1 MKVIFLDFD
10 GVLNSSCYAAR
21 LIKAGKPTQDENGHE
36 LFDPAAIKRFNRI
49 VDQTEA
55 KVVISSSWRY
65 LGLTTMKEIWQERG
79 LHGQIIGM
87 TSLYA
92 VDELIIEHGLE
103 WLTNGAEVG
112 SPRAVE
118 IEVWLQEHNNLD
130 QYVILDDLPMSAAL
144 LPHFVQINPI
154 YGLSDPQATKAI
166 EILNRKEYETIK

>member
-36 LFDPAAIKRFNRI
+36 LFDPATIKRFNHI

-55 KVVISSSWRY
+55 KIVISSSWRY
-65 LGLTTMKEIWQERG
+65 LGLTAIRDLWQERG

-87 TSLYA
+87 TSMHA
-92 VDELIIEHGLE
+92 VDEYIIEHGLD
-103 WLTNGAEVG
+103 WLDNGAIAA

-118 IEVWLQEHNNLD
+118 IEAWLQEHENID
-130 QYVILDDLPMSAAL
+130 RYVILDDILMSAAL
-144 LPHFVQINPI
+144 QQHFVHVNPI
-154 YGLSDPQATKAI
+154 VGLSDEQAAKAI
-166 EILNRKEYETIK
+166 EILNN

>member
-21 LIKAGKPTQDENGHE
+21 LIKAGKPTQDEKGRE
-36 LFDPAAIKRFNRI
+36 LFDPAVIKRFNRI

-65 LGLTTMKEIWQERG
+65 LGMKTMKDIWQERG

-92 VDELIIEHGLE
+92 VDEFIIEHGLE
-103 WLTNGAEVG
+103 WLTNGIEVG

-118 IEVWLQEHNNLD
+118 IETWLQEHDCINN
-130 QYVILDDLPMSAAL
+130 YVILDDMPMSAAL
-144 LPHFVQINPI
+144 QPHFVQINPI
-154 YGLSDPQATKAI
+154 LGLLRAQAEKAV
-166 EILNRKEYETIK
+166 EILSTK